1 MTPHFD
7 QNKFLRLKYTK
18 NCSTAR
24 NVFLL
29 SCIATA
35 VSLLLVATLGITFT
49 FSAYMPVA
57 FMEQGKFDYDVDNGV
72 YTADELGISEQALI
86 EYQES
91 IDGTLSLVSSAIP
104 AVIMTAC
111 LFLCWALA
119 KKYPVF
125 TIIAAVLYGLDTLLL
140 IPDLISYY
148 LPYDVRSG
156 AFFVIYHAWVLY
168 YLISG
173 SISAAKLK
181 KLPEPIEAVAVELPV
196 EEAVPAEPI
205 VSVAAEEAIALDDTT
220 PEV

>member
-7 QNKFLRLKYTK
+7 HNKFLRVKYTK
-18 NCSTAR
+18 NCAVAR
-24 NVFLL
+24 NMFLFA
-29 SCIATA
+29 CIITA
-35 VSLLLVATLGITFT
+35 VSLVLMALFGVTFT
-49 FSAYMPVA
+49 FSAYLPVA
-57 FMEQGKFDYDVDNGV
+57 FMEQGKFDFDVDSGA
-72 YTADELGISEQALI
+72 YTAEELGISEQALL

-104 AVIMTAC
+104 AVIIVGC
-111 LFLCWALA
+111 FFICWALA

-156 AFFVIYHAWVLY
+156 AFFVIYHGWVLF

-173 SISAAKLK
+173 SISAAKLR
-181 KLPEPIEAVAVELPV
+181 KLPEPIESVAVELPV
-196 EEAVPAEPI
+196 AEAVPSE
-205 VSVAAEEAIALDDTT
+205 AAVETNDTT
-220 PEV
+220 SEV